1 MLIWISDLRGPD
13 LPIQDQSQRLPPEE
27 IELEDWQVQTAA
39 ESLLE
44 SFRTA
49 QSPKG
54 RKRIREQAKDNL
66 RIWKEFNTRLVRDP
80 SLRAGGSESFLS
92 PGAVRML
99 IQLKQQNKTSPGLK
113 AGTV

>member
-66 RIWKEFNTRLVRDP
+66 RIWKEFNIRLVRDRRVRI
-80 SLRAGGSESFLS
+80 LLA
-92 PGAVRML
+92 GAVRML

>member
-1 MLIWISDLRGPD
+1 MLIWISDLREPD
-13 LPIQDQSQRLPPEE
+13 LPIQDQSQKLPPEE

-66 RIWKEFNTRLVRDP
+66 RIWKEFNIRLVRDRRVRI
-80 SLRAGGSESFLS
+80 LLA
-92 PGAVRML
+92 GAVRML